1 MHKAIVTG
9 QLSRVK
15 EQTTTQEAR
24 AMRNRKV
31 QNELKRQGFYERYG
45 KDSPERKEIREE
57 RLSRAME
64 NGISDPTPWQ
74 AVDRLIAREKAMIK
88 AAREKAKAT
97 V

>member
-1 MHKAIVTG
+1 
-9 QLSRVK
+9 
-15 EQTTTQEAR
+15 
-24 AMRNRKV
+24 MRNRKV

-74 AVDRLIAREKAMIK
+74 VIQTISD
-88 AAREKAKAT
+88 
-97 V
+97 